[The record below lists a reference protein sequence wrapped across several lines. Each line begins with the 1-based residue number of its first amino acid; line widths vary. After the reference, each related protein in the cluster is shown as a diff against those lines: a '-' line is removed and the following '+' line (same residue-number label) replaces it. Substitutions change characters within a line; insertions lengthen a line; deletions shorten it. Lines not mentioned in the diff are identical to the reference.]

1 MAFADEL
8 LDLARRIASLDGVN
22 PQQASLRRAVST
34 AYYALFH
41 LAIGEATANW
51 SQSEL
56 RPLLGRVFEHGK
68 MKQAC
73 SRLLGGKSD
82 IPPFEKRATPEDHLR
97 AVAKAFVQAQ
107 EQREDADD
115 ADYDVAAPWSRGQV
129 EAQIESVADAFR
141 SWTAI
146 RGRPDA
152 QEFLVL
158 LLGPKQR
165 RGQA

>member
-8 LDLARRIASLDGVN
+8 LDLARRIAALDGEN
-22 PQQASLRRAVST
+22 PQQASLRRAIST

-41 LAIGEATANW
+41 LVIGEATANW

-73 SRLLGGKSD
+73 SRVSGVQSE
-82 IPPFEKRATPEDHLR
+82 IPPFEKRLTPEDHLR
-97 AVAKAFVQAQ
+97 AVAKTFIQAQ
-107 EQREDADD
+107 EQREN
-115 ADYDVAAPWSRGQV
+115 ADYDVALQWSRQDV

-141 SWTAI
+141 SWIAI
-146 RGRPDA
+146 RDQPDA

-165 RGQA
+165 RRPA

>member
-1 MAFADEL
+1 MTLAEEL
-8 LDLARRIASLDGVN
+8 LDLARRIADLDGEY

-41 LAIGEATANW
+41 LVIDEATSNW
-51 SQSEL
+51 RQSEF

-73 SRLLGGKSD
+73 NKVSSGNSR
-82 IPPFEKRATPEDHLR
+82 IPPFEERATSADHLHV
-97 AVAKAFVQAQ
+97 VARTFIQAQ
-107 EQREDADD
+107 EQREDAD
-115 ADYDVAAPWSRGQV
+115 YDVSLRWSRKEV
-129 EAQIESVADAFR
+129 ETEIESVADAFR
-141 SWTAI
+141 SWMAI
-146 RGRPDA
+146 RDQPDA

-165 RGQA
+165 KRPA

>member
-1 MAFADEL
+1 MSFAEEL
-8 LDLARRIASLDGVN
+8 LDLARRITELDGAH

-41 LAIGEATANW
+41 LVVGEATANW
-51 SQSEL
+51 SESEL
-56 RPLLGRVFEHGK
+56 RPLLSRIFEHGK

-73 SRLLGGKSD
+73 YKLSGGNSK
-82 IPPFEKRATPEDHLR
+82 IPPFEKRAAPEDHLL
-97 AVAKAFVQAQ
+97 AVANTFILAQ
-107 EQREDADD
+107 ERRED
-115 ADYDVAAPWSRGQV
+115 ADYDVALPWSRRQV

-141 SWTAI
+141 SWMAI
-146 RGRPDA
+146 RDKPDS

-165 RGQA
+165 KRQV